1 MANNYKGRIIQTLK
15 TSAKANIDRHIM
27 NVDVLLGSHVGLA
40 DHGDLLETI
49 EKELLEAAKYQDIL
63 EMLKML
69 EYLVDFE

>member
-63 EMLKML
+63 EMLNNH
-69 EYLVDFE
+69 VGR

>member
-1 MANNYKGRIIQTLK
+1 MSSNYKGRIIQTLK

-40 DHGDLLETI
+40 EHGNLMETI

-63 EMLKML
+63 EMLNSH
-69 EYLVDFE
+69 VGR

>member
-1 MANNYKGRIIQTLK
+1 MASNYKGRIIQTLK

-40 DHGDLLETI
+40 EHGNLMETI

-63 EMLKML
+63 EMLNNH
-69 EYLVDFE
+69 VGR

>member
-40 DHGDLLETI
+40 DHSDLLETI

-63 EMLKML
+63 DMLNNH
-69 EYLVDFE
+69 VGR

>member
-40 DHGDLLETI
+40 EHGNLMETI

-63 EMLKML
+63 EMLNNH
-69 EYLVDFE
+69 VGR

>member
-1 MANNYKGRIIQTLK
+1 MANNYKVRIIQTLK

-63 EMLKML
+63 EMLNNH
-69 EYLVDFE
+69 VGR

>member
-40 DHGDLLETI
+40 DHGDLMETI

-63 EMLKML
+63 EMLNNH
-69 EYLVDFE
+69 VGR

>member
-40 DHGDLLETI
+40 DHSDLLETI

-63 EMLKML
+63 EMLNNH
-69 EYLVDFE
+69 VGR

>member
-1 MANNYKGRIIQTLK
+1 MSSNYKGRIIQTLK

-40 DHGDLLETI
+40 DHGDLMETI

-63 EMLKML
+63 EMLNNH
-69 EYLVDFE
+69 VGR

>member
-40 DHGDLLETI
+40 YHGDLLETI

-63 EMLKML
+63 EMLNNH
-69 EYLVDFE
+69 VGR

>member
-40 DHGDLLETI
+40 EHGDLMETI

-63 EMLKML
+63 EMLNNH
-69 EYLVDFE
+69 VGR

>member
-63 EMLKML
+63 DMLNNH
-69 EYLVDFE
+69 VGR

>member
-1 MANNYKGRIIQTLK
+1 MSSNYKGRIIQTLK

-40 DHGDLLETI
+40 EHGNLMETI

-63 EMLKML
+63 EMLNNH
-69 EYLVDFE
+69 VGR

>member
-1 MANNYKGRIIQTLK
+1 MSSNYKGRIIQTLK

-40 DHGDLLETI
+40 EHGDLMETI

-63 EMLKML
+63 EMLNNH
-69 EYLVDFE
+69 VGR